1 MTSSDHYG
9 QELITQLQR
18 ATMRGMKHILVNAR
32 ELHSSLGDVPAANDK
47 LVSCRVAMQR
57 EMKAGDVILV
67 AEDSAVGMTVRYMLP
82 RIAH

>member
-32 ELHSSLGDVPAANDK
+32 KTLPSMLIFRANFYN
-47 LVSCRVAMQR
+47 LTR
-57 EMKAGDVILV
+57 EAT
-67 AEDSAVGMTVRYMLP
+67 SR
-82 RIAH
+82 